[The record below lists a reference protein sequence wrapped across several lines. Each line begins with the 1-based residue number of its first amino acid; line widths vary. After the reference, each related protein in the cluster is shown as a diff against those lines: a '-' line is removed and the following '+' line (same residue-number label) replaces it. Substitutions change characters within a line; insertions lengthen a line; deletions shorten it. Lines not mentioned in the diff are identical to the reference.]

1 MRILSIHGDRRLNN
15 IRWAAVT
22 LAMLPTCV
30 ASLGAQA
37 PPPPVTLDLNFESA
51 VEVARLFDSDS
62 VSDADLDRVF
72 RLPGVR
78 ALYLQARRFDEY
90 ATEENFR
97 STLRA
102 AVEGLPVQR
111 DPFNFQ
117 TVRDR
122 IEEIAPTIEW
132 IGQNHEK
139 LAADLGRRIAE
150 YSPAEEAL
158 NVPVYLVLG
167 GSSDGWARDGV
178 FHVAL
183 HYFRDDL
190 EGLKLLM
197 AHELFHVAQG
207 AFMSGPTVTEER
219 PQLRNVEALLLN
231 TVSEGTASLL
241 WWPDDM
247 EGGVYVDGVLRAKLE
262 RNRRRADGTF
272 SLFELMVFRAHAD
285 PDLDVGSIYNLGL
298 SGRWDSPLY
307 YVGYRIARAIE
318 EHRGRP
324 ALRKLL
330 ARPAVEFFQAYVDLY
345 RDRPADS
352 TLLRFSPRIEEI
364 LAQLHG
370 LP

>member
-132 IGQNHEK
+132 IGQNHEN

-150 YSPAEEAL
+150 YSPA
-158 NVPVYLVLG
+158 
-167 GSSDGWARDGV
+167 D
-178 FHVAL
+178 
-183 HYFRDDL
+183 
-190 EGLKLLM
+190 
-197 AHELFHVAQG
+197 HELFHVAQG

-285 PDLDVGSIYNLGL
+285 PDLDVGSIYNLGF